1 MFFKLFVWFF
11 FFLIIII
18 FEKKNDKV
26 EFELNYD
33 VIIFKFDW
41 SNVDIRILIVVIEIK
56 CVCKSK

>member
-1 MFFKLFVWFF
+1 MFFKLFVWFL

-26 EFELNYD
+26 VFELNYD
-33 VIIFKFDW
+33 VIIFKFDC